1 MPALRA
7 VLVTPLSGPLAR
19 FGAAGA
25 AALRLWATRA
35 PGLGAPWTAVD
46 LEAVDAHP
54 AAGAAMRAAA
64 ARRPDLLFG
73 PYGSGPAVAALAATG
88 RAVWNHGGASGRLR
102 RPAFGPAVNVPDPAA
117 AYFAGAFQAIRAAG
131 PAGGRVALLWCTT
144 GFGRETRW
152 APPQGARYH
161 VAGASPGAA
170 SATSTGCAPPPGAP
184 SAC

>member
-1 MPALRA
+1 MRMPTLRA

-35 PGLGAPWTAVD
+35 SGLGAPWTAVG
-46 LEAVDAHP
+46 LEVVDARP

-88 RAVWNHGGASGRLR
+88 RTVWNHGGASGRLR
-102 RPAFGPAVNVPDPAA
+102 RPVFGHAVNVPAPAA
-117 AYFAGAFQAIRAAG
+117 TSRPKPVVHHRSAIRPTAGSAA
-131 PAGGRVALLWCTT
+131 RM
-144 GFGRETRW
+144 
-152 APPQGARYH
+152 ARS
-161 VAGASPGAA
+161 V
-170 SATSTGCAPPPGAP
+170 P
-184 SAC
+184 SK

>member
-35 PGLGAPWTAVD
+35 PGLAAPWTSVD
-46 LEAVDAHP
+46 LEVADAHP

-73 PYGSGPAVAALAATG
+73 PYGSGPAVAALGATR
-88 RAVWNHGGASGRLR
+88 RAVWNHGGATGRR
-102 RPAFGPAVNVPDPAA
+102 GGGPR
-117 AYFAGAFQAIRAAG
+117 G
-131 PAGGRVALLWCTT
+131 
-144 GFGRETRW
+144 
-152 APPQGARYH
+152 
-161 VAGASPGAA
+161 
-170 SATSTGCAPPPGAP
+170 APPPPRP
-184 SAC
+184 SPTSSDPKRSRRWSNPGTSW